1 MSEIAL
7 FVESITS
14 AGWAFLC
21 ALGVVAVG
29 FVVFDRGRAKKAGAE
44 EAARPGARHAA

>member
-1 MSEIAL
+1 MSEIVL
-7 FVESITS
+7 LVQSITT

-29 FVVFDRGRAKKAGAE
+29 YLLFDRHRVKKAGAE
-44 EAARPGARHAA
+44 DAARPGTRHAA